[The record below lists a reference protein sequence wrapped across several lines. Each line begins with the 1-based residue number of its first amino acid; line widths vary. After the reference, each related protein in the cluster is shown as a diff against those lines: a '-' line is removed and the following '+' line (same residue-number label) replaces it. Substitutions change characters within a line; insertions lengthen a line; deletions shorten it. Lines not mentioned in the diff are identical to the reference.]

1 MITAQQLV
9 NDAWYLSGIV
19 GRGFQTVDGEKSSDG
34 LRFLNDIL
42 FEIESTGNLQP
53 YYTFKEVDVPLGASS
68 FFVDNLIEC
77 SSVTFAIGNVIY
89 TLIPKGIRGFFD
101 DNYIKGIQSL
111 PYEYYAQRQP
121 NGTLINIYFTT
132 NQDYKFQITGKFSI
146 SPVKNTDDLYQVFG
160 GLYISYLKYALAKK
174 MCDFYQHEFDAQH
187 TRELIR
193 LGKMVYSISRPGNVN
208 RFQSILNP
216 SLGVSYGM
224 ANLGN
229 GWTP

>member
-1 MITAQQLV
+1 MTTAQQLV

-53 YYTFKEVDVPLGASS
+53 YYAFKEIDVPVGTSS

-101 DNYIKGIQSL
+101 DNYIKKMQSL
-111 PYEYYAQRQP
+111 PYEYYAQRLP
-121 NGTLINIYFTT
+121 NGTLINIYFAT
-132 NQDYKFQITGKFSI
+132 NKD
-146 SPVKNTDDLYQVFG
+146 
-160 GLYISYLKYALAKK
+160 
-174 MCDFYQHEFDAQH
+174 
-187 TRELIR
+187 
-193 LGKMVYSISRPGNVN
+193 
-208 RFQSILNP
+208 
-216 SLGVSYGM
+216 
-224 ANLGN
+224 
-229 GWTP
+229 